1 MWEKTT
7 VIVLNVDNIIT
18 TTNDI
23 TDHHLFKLM

>member
-7 VIVLNVDNIIT
+7 VIVLNVENIIT

-23 TDHHLFKLM
+23 TDHRLLS